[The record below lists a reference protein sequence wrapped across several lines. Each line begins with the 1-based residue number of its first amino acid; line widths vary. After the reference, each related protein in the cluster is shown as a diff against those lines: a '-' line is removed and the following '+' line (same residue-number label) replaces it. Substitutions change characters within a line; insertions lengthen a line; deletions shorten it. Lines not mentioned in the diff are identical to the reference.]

1 MDIKTIAGI
10 VGLVITI
17 GGLFVFQ
24 GQLIQRVDVLEAKS
38 APDIKPLEQDIAIN
52 KAEIAV
58 IKAKIE
64 EIRQARK
71 QQKEVQN
78 ISVNESDK

>member
-1 MDIKTIAGI
+1 MDIKTLAGI
-10 VGLVITI
+10 IGVVITI
-17 GGLFVFQ
+17 GGLVGFQ

-64 EIRQARK
+64 EIKAR
-71 QQKEVQN
+71 
-78 ISVNESDK
+78 SDNPLGQ

>member
-24 GQLIQRVDVLEAKS
+24 GQLIQRVEVLEAKS
-38 APDIKPLEQDIAIN
+38 FPDVKQMQIN
-52 KAEIAV
+52 DAEIQV
-58 IKAKIE
+58 LKAKIE
-64 EIRQARK
+64 EMKAR
-71 QQKEVQN
+71 
-78 ISVNESDK
+78 SDNPLR

>member
-10 VGLVITI
+10 IGLFITI

-64 EIRQARK
+64 EIKAR
-71 QQKEVQN
+71 
-78 ISVNESDK
+78 SDNPLGQ

>member
-10 VGLVITI
+10 IGLVITI
-17 GGLFVFQ
+17 GSLFVFQ
-24 GQLIQRVDVLEAKS
+24 GQLIQRIDVLEAKS

-58 IKAKIE
+58 LKAKVEEIKA
-64 EIRQARK
+64 R
-71 QQKEVQN
+71 
-78 ISVNESDK
+78 SDNPLR

>member
-1 MDIKTIAGI
+1 MDIKTIATG

-17 GGLFVFQ
+17 AGLFVFQ
-24 GQLIQRVDVLEAKS
+24 GQLIQRVDVLEARS

-58 IKAKIE
+58 LKAKID
-64 EIRQARK
+64 EIKAR
-71 QQKEVQN
+71 
-78 ISVNESDK
+78 SDNPLGQ

>member
-10 VGLVITI
+10 IGLVITI

-24 GQLIQRVDVLEAKS
+24 GQLIQRVDVLEAKA

-64 EIRQARK
+64 EIKSR
-71 QQKEVQN
+71 
-78 ISVNESDK
+78 SDNPLGQ

>member
-1 MDIKTIAGI
+1 MDCLSFK
-10 VGLVITI
+10 
-17 GGLFVFQ
+17 

-64 EIRQARK
+64 EIKAR
-71 QQKEVQN
+71 
-78 ISVNESDK
+78 SDNPLGQ

>member
-1 MDIKTIAGI
+1 MDIKKIACI

-38 APDIKPLEQDIAIN
+38 TPDIKPLEQDIAIN

-64 EIRQARK
+64 EIKSR
-71 QQKEVQN
+71 
-78 ISVNESDK
+78 SDNPLGGGL

>member
-38 APDIKPLEQDIAIN
+38 APHQKRRLRAPFLLVRQPSHNDWLATIN
-52 KAEIAV
+52 PE
-58 IKAKIE
+58 
-64 EIRQARK
+64 
-71 QQKEVQN
+71 
-78 ISVNESDK
+78 

>member
-10 VGLVITI
+10 IGLVITI

-58 IKAKIE
+58 LKAKVDEIKA
-64 EIRQARK
+64 RSDNPL
-71 QQKEVQN
+71 QQ
-78 ISVNESDK
+78 

>member
-1 MDIKTIAGI
+1 VDIKTIAGI

-58 IKAKIE
+58 LKAKIE
-64 EIRQARK
+64 EIKARNSNPLG
-71 QQKEVQN
+71 Q
-78 ISVNESDK
+78 

>member
-17 GGLFVFQ
+17 GSLFVFQ
-24 GQLIQRVDVLEAKS
+24 GQLIQRIDVLEAQS
-38 APDIKPLEQDIAIN
+38 APNIKPLEQDIAIN

-58 IKAKIE
+58 LKAKVDEIKA
-64 EIRQARK
+64 R
-71 QQKEVQN
+71 
-78 ISVNESDK
+78 SDNPLR

>member
-17 GGLFVFQ
+17 GSLFVFQ
-24 GQLIQRVDVLEAKS
+24 GQLIQRIDVLESQS

-58 IKAKIE
+58 LKAKVDEIKA
-64 EIRQARK
+64 R
-71 QQKEVQN
+71 
-78 ISVNESDK
+78 SDNPLR

>member
-58 IKAKIE
+58 LKAKIE
-64 EIRQARK
+64 EIKARNSNPLG
-71 QQKEVQN
+71 Q
-78 ISVNESDK
+78 

>member
-10 VGLVITI
+10 IGLVITI

-38 APDIKPLEQDIAIN
+38 APDLKPLEQDIAIN

-64 EIRQARK
+64 EIKAR
-71 QQKEVQN
+71 
-78 ISVNESDK
+78 SDNPLGQ